1 MSVDPAELSVPR
13 HIAIIMDGNGRWAQ
27 ERGQYRLFGHK
38 AGVKAVREV
47 VETSRSLGVGHLTLY
62 AFSTENWRRP
72 EGEVSG
78 LMTLLQSYLRSE
90 LKTMLSND
98 IRLHCL
104 GDTRQLPAEVR
115 SILEKTMA
123 ETAACRA
130 MVLNLALSYGG
141 RAELVRACRSLARD
155 CTEGSLHW
163 QDIDEDLLSGRLY
176 SAGQPDPDLL
186 SRTGGEHRLS
196 NFLLWQLSYSE
207 LYFTE
212 TRWPDFR
219 REQLLEAIASYNQ
232 RQRRFGK
239 TGEQVQNPKAEH
251 S

>member
-1 MSVDPAELSVPR
+1 
-13 HIAIIMDGNGRWAQ
+13 
-27 ERGQYRLFGHK
+27 
-38 AGVKAVREV
+38 
-47 VETSRSLGVGHLTLY
+47 
-62 AFSTENWRRP
+62 
-72 EGEVSG
+72 
-78 LMTLLQSYLRSE
+78 
-90 LKTMLSND
+90 
-98 IRLHCL
+98 
-104 GDTRQLPAEVR
+104 
-115 SILEKTMA
+115 
-123 ETAACRA
+123 